1 MCASVRGGFLGW
13 LLFVRVV
20 LEDDIARALFIEVQG
35 DGVQLCVS
43 IKGIFVYTGAD
54 DFEPLANPRLD
65 VRAERMVEDFE
76 AYDV

>member
-20 LEDDIARALFIEVQG
+20 LEDGIARARIIAVQD

-43 IKGIFVYTGAD
+43 IKGIFIDTGAD
-54 DFEPLANPRLD
+54 DFKPLTNS
-65 VRAERMVEDFE
+65 
-76 AYDV
+76 